1 MDWKEYAKE
10 LLIFQVKVFSLPIE
24 DVSKEKIDEFKD
36 EFNKLKKMGKLDWDA
51 EALVENYYDEIGKIV
66 DKLEILLDDEEW
78 IFGNTFD
85 DISSGPGGIEVP
97 ITLGELY
104 EMNMTIQP
112 PTRFFEDL

>member
-10 LLIFQVKVFSLPIE
+10 LLIFKVKVFSLPIE

-66 DKLEILLDDEEW
+66 DKLEILLDDEEL